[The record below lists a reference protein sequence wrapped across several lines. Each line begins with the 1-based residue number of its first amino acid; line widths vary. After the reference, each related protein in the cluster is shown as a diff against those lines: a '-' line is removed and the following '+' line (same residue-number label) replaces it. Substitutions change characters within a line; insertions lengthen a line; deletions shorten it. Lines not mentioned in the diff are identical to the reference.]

1 MIIGENARENDMD
14 VNPCKKKHLTNTRAA
29 ASDDAIRLP
38 PCRQFTLESA
48 LEWIREDELVEVTPK
63 SIRMRKASS
72 ATRTRTSKTSSKTAP
87 RKAAGTAK

>member
-48 LEWIREDELVEVTPK
+48 LEDELVEVTPK
-63 SIRMRKASS
+63 SIRMRKMVLSRQQRYKNANI
-72 ATRTRTSKTSSKTAP
+72 KNKQ
-87 RKAAGTAK
+87 